1 MQRLVQIAIGVVA
14 DRVDDIVIRMKGANS
29 KYNDETFI
37 CVKFVIRGLIFNRKN
52 SNYQGLFNDVWS
64 HSSLA

>member
-14 DRVDDIVIRMKGANS
+14 DRVDDIVIRMKGATSN
-29 KYNDETFI
+29 YNDETFI
-37 CVKFVIRGLIFNRKN
+37 CVKFVIRRLIFNRKN
-52 SNYQGLFNDVWS
+52 SNYQGLFYDVWS